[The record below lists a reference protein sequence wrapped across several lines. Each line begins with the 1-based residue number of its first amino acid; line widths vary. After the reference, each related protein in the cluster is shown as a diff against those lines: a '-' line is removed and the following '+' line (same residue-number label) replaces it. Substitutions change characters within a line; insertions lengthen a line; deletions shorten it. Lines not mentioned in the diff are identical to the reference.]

1 MDAEEASQKRMALD
15 GFYGFVNLVILT
27 PVAISFTSIIFAH
40 PIFAPY
46 LPSLCKLV
54 LFSSAVH
61 QMAFTSFSTLPFA
74 VGQVQDAGL
83 IFLSAMAFDMV
94 ETMQGE
100 GQDEDTIVSTVV
112 VILSV
117 STALLGVALIIIGR
131 LKLASAVQYI
141 PVPVIGGYLA
151 YIGFFC
157 GRAGIA
163 MMTGL
168 VADDSILLENMF
180 KAEMLVMWIPG
191 VCLGVLMY
199 FALRNIHSPY
209 VLPIFMVSTLMGFFS
224 LLYFTGTT
232 LQDARDMN
240 FIAPLT
246 QEEPFWDSWKL
257 YNFSLVR
264 WNQLPT
270 QFFRWVGMFIVV
282 AFSSSLDV
290 AAIEMEL
297 NLPLDYNKELTTVG
311 MSNVVSG
318 CLGGFTGSYI
328 FSQTIFTMK
337 RNVRTRVCG
346 WVIGCFE
353 LVLILL
359 PFSVTS
365 YIPKLFFG
373 SFLTLI
379 AVDLMFEWLVMV
391 RSKVTDGE
399 YAVCIMTFVTTHLVG
414 VEGGLVLG
422 TILSM
427 VAFTFIYAESTK
439 VEPSFKSSTMMRT
452 FKEQQML
459 NGSQGK
465 VVTISLQGHIFFGSA
480 VKLLEDVKR
489 SVTFGKD
496 KLKYSGSFDAAGATS
511 DETTPLKSAAVSY
524 TPNLSAKKRNARAA
538 MKAAKAGAEPSI
550 SPTKAASST
559 SASTSAAAGHDA
571 ATFKFE
577 QPKVESDAGDKVAEI
592 FKRIQESLDL
602 NASKAITTEFLILDF
617 EMVFGVDATAI
628 RSCFSMLAQIMRTS
642 KVTLV
647 FASLSE
653 SLEARMRQNG
663 VITSRDIV
671 IPLLDDALEWCEE
684 QILNRQPG
692 GSRKNNGSPYSS
704 PTKESMRAA
713 SAKKQQQHGLDVGR
727 PLSPSFY
734 ADADRKRR
742 NSIELTSS
750 SHGEVANASSSDLMS
765 FALSPNAND
774 AARLEEVTALRNI
787 MLDYE
792 SDPTQPFN
800 QSPVSTDQCY
810 APHILLKFFERRV
823 VEESGIIFDI
833 RQAPNFFYFVE
844 EGEVEMVR
852 IHSGKSEAETTV
864 ERAHKV
870 RAGGVFGELEFFMN
884 TVHSVRALAVR
895 RSVIWGIS
903 QASYKLMEVENPIL
917 CIKLQNLI
925 IRNVAVSINHRVND
939 VVSY

>member
-1 MDAEEASQKRMALD
+1 MEKDETRLVLD
-15 GFYGFVNLVILT
+15 IFYGFVNLVILT

-40 PIFAPY
+40 PIFY
-46 LPSLCKLV
+46 RHLPSLCKLV

-61 QMAFTSFSTLPFA
+61 QMSFTAFSTLPFA

-94 ETMQGE
+94 ESMKKDGL
-100 GQDEDTIVSTVV
+100 DENTIVSTVV

-117 STALLGVALIIIGR
+117 GTALLGVALIIIGQ
-131 LKLASAVQYI
+131 LKLASAVQYV
-141 PVPVIGGYLA
+141 PFPVIGGYLA

-168 VADDSILLENMF
+168 IADDMILVNNIF
-180 KAEMLVMWIPG
+180 KVEMLTLWVPG
-191 VCLGVLMY
+191 VSLGLTMY
-199 FALRNIHSPY
+199 AAIRNINSPY
-209 VLPIFMVSTLMGFFS
+209 VLPIFMVSTLAGFYS
-224 LLYFTGTT
+224 LLYFTDTS
-232 LQDARDMN
+232 LQEARDMN

-257 YNFSLVR
+257 YNFELVK
-264 WNQLPT
+264 WEQLPT

-311 MSNVVSG
+311 VSNVVSG
-318 CLGGFTGSYI
+318 FLGGFTGSYI

-337 RNVRTRVCG
+337 RNVRSRVCG
-346 WVIGCFE
+346 WVIGSFE
-353 LVLILL
+353 LVLILF

-379 AVDLMFEWLVMV
+379 SVDLMYEWLILVV
-391 RSKVTDGE
+391 FKVTAGE
-399 YAVCIMTFVTTHLVG
+399 YAICVATFVTTHLVG

-439 VEPSFKSSTMMRT
+439 VEPSFKSSTMVRT
-452 FKEQQML
+452 FKEQQLL
-459 NGSQGK
+459 NESQGK

-489 SVTFGKD
+489 SVTFSAE
-496 KLKYSGSFDAAGATS
+496 KLKYSGSYQEVGK
-511 DETTPLKSAAVSY
+511 TPSSSPQKSSAHYS
-524 TPNLSAKKRNARAA
+524 PNLSASKQRARSQLSSSGIKRSTSDHTIISASLEPET
-538 MKAAKAGAEPSI
+538 AGATE
-550 SPTKAASST
+550 
-559 SASTSAAAGHDA
+559 
-571 ATFKFE
+571 
-577 QPKVESDAGDKVAEI
+577 KVSEI
-592 FKRIQESLDL
+592 FRKIQDNFDTNTVRSR
-602 NASKAITTEFLILDF
+602 TTEFLILDF
-617 EMVFGVDATAI
+617 HGVFGVDATAI

-653 SLEARMRQNG
+653 PLEARLRQNG

-684 QILNRQPG
+684 QILTRHASS
-692 GSRKNNGSPYSS
+692 SRKGDYSS
-704 PTKESMRAA
+704 NLSSPSKDAHKDSGQA
-713 SAKKQQQHGLDVGR
+713 GGR

-734 ADADRKRR
+734 AAAVAKRR
-742 NSIELTSS
+742 TSVELTSS
-750 SHGEVANASSSDLMS
+750 SHGELANESSSDLMS
-765 FALSPNAND
+765 FALKQSSD
-774 AARLEEVTALRNI
+774 DEVRLEEAQALRNI
-787 MLDYE
+787 ILDYE
-792 SDPTQPFN
+792 SEPRTPSHGI
-800 QSPVSTDQCY
+800 SPSMSMPAAECY
-810 APHILLKFFERRV
+810 APHLLIKYFERRV
-823 VEESGIIFDI
+823 IGENGIIFDI

-844 EGEVEMVR
+844 EGEIEMVR
-852 IHSGKSEAETTV
+852 IHLSEANGETSV

-870 RAGGVFGELEFFMN
+870 RTGGVFGELEFFMN
-884 TVHSVRALAVR
+884 TIHSVRSLAVR
-895 RSVIWGIS
+895 KSIIWGIS
-903 QASYKLMEVENPIL
+903 RSSYKLMEVENPTL

-925 IRNVAVSINHRVND
+925 IRNVAVGINHKVND
-939 VVSY
+939 VINY

>member
-1 MDAEEASQKRMALD
+1 MEKAKNESRVVLDA
-15 GFYGFVNLVILT
+15 FYGFVNLVILT

-40 PIFAPY
+40 PIFSKH

-61 QMAFTSFSTLPFA
+61 QMSFTSFSTLPFA

-94 ETMQGE
+94 ESMQKE
-100 GQDEDTIVSTVV
+100 GRDEETIVSTVV

-117 STALLGVALIIIGR
+117 GTALLGVALIIIGQ
-131 LKLASAVQYI
+131 LKLASVVQYI

-168 VADDSILLENMF
+168 IADDMILLNNIF
-180 KAEMLVMWIPG
+180 KEEMLVLWVPG
-191 VCLGVLMY
+191 VALGLTMY
-199 FALRNIHSPY
+199 AALRNINSPY
-209 VLPIFMVSTLMGFFS
+209 VLPIFMVSTLVGFYGLCYCS
-224 LLYFTGTT
+224 DVS

-246 QEEPFWDSWKL
+246 REEPFWDSWKL

-264 WNQLPT
+264 WEQLPT

-311 MSNVVSG
+311 ISNVVSG

-337 RNVRTRVCG
+337 RNIRSRICG
-346 WVIGCFE
+346 WVIGSFE
-353 LVLILL
+353 LVLILF

-379 AVDLMFEWLVMV
+379 AVDLMYEWLIMV
-391 RSKVTDGE
+391 RSKVSQGE
-399 YAVCIMTFVTTHLVG
+399 YAICVATFVTTHLVG

-439 VEPSFKSSTMMRT
+439 VEPSFKSSTMVRT
-452 FKEQQML
+452 FKEQQLL
-459 NGSQGK
+459 NESQGK

-489 SVTFGKD
+489 SVTFSKE
-496 KLKYSGSFDAAGATS
+496 KLKYSGSYQEVGNSPASTPMKSSNAAHYS
-511 DETTPLKSAAVSY
+511 
-524 TPNLSAKKRNARAA
+524 PNLSAVKQRTRSNLPAA
-538 MKAAKAGAEPSI
+538 DVLPSPSHHPLIPRESEGAE
-550 SPTKAASST
+550 A
-559 SASTSAAAGHDA
+559 DA
-571 ATFKFE
+571 AE
-577 QPKVESDAGDKVAEI
+577 KVSEI
-592 FKRIQESLDL
+592 FKKIQENFDTNTVRSR
-602 NASKAITTEFLILDF
+602 TTEFLILDF
-617 EMVFGVDATAI
+617 EGVFGVDATAI

-653 SLEARMRQNG
+653 PLEARLRQNG
-663 VITSRDIV
+663 VITNRDIA

-692 GSRKNNGSPYSS
+692 ASSRRSASSNMSS
-704 PTKESMRAA
+704 PTKES
-713 SAKKQQQHGLDVGR
+713 QQDSTARGR

-734 ADADRKRR
+734 AAAEAKRR
-742 NSIELTSS
+742 HSIELTSS
-750 SHGEVANASSSDLMS
+750 SHGELANASSSDLMS
-765 FALSPNAND
+765 FALEQSAD
-774 AARLEEVTALRNI
+774 EEARLKEVEALRHI
-787 MLDYE
+787 ILDYE
-792 SDPTQPFN
+792 SEPGDLSHGTMPLINTSM
-800 QSPVSTDQCY
+800 SPDECY
-810 APHILLKFFERRV
+810 APHLLIKYFERKV
-823 VEESGIIFDI
+823 IEENDIIFDI

-844 EGEVEMVR
+844 EGEIEMVR
-852 IHSGKSEAETTV
+852 IRAGEVEGEMTV

-870 RAGGVFGELEFFMN
+870 RSGGIFGELEFFMN
-884 TVHSVRALAVR
+884 TIHSVRSLAVR
-895 RSVIWGIS
+895 KSVVWGIS
-903 QASYKLMEVENPIL
+903 QSSYKLMEVENPTL

-925 IRNVAVSINHRVND
+925 IRNVAVGINHKVND
-939 VVSY
+939 VINY

>member
-1 MDAEEASQKRMALD
+1 MEKERGESRLVLDA
-15 GFYGFVNLVILT
+15 FYGFVNLVILT

-40 PIFAPY
+40 PIFY
-46 LPSLCKLV
+46 RHLPSLCKLV

-61 QMAFTSFSTLPFA
+61 QMSFTTFSTLPFA

-94 ETMQGE
+94 ESMKKE
-100 GQDEDTIVSTVV
+100 GRNEDTIVSTVV

-117 STALLGVALIIIGR
+117 GTALLGVALIIIGQ

-168 VADDSILLENMF
+168 IADDMILLNNIF
-180 KAEMLVMWIPG
+180 KSEMLVLWIPG
-191 VCLGVLMY
+191 VSLGLTMY
-199 FALRNIHSPY
+199 AALRNINSPY
-209 VLPIFMVSTLMGFFS
+209 VLPIFMVSTLVGFYGLCYFS
-224 LLYFTGTT
+224 DVS

-240 FIAPLT
+240 LIAPLT

-257 YNFSLVR
+257 YDFSLVR
-264 WNQLPT
+264 WEQLPT

-311 MSNVVSG
+311 LSNVVSG

-337 RNVRTRVCG
+337 RNIRSRVCG
-346 WVIGCFE
+346 WVIGSFE
-353 LVLILL
+353 LVLILF

-379 AVDLMFEWLVMV
+379 AVDLMYEWLIMV
-391 RSKVTDGE
+391 RTKVTVGE
-399 YAVCIMTFVTTHLVG
+399 YAICVATFVTTHLVG

-439 VEPSFKSSTMMRT
+439 VEPSFKSSTMVRT
-452 FKEQQML
+452 FKEQQLL
-459 NGSQGK
+459 NDSQGK

-489 SVTFGKD
+489 SVTFSKE
-496 KLKYSGSFDAAGATS
+496 KLKYSGSFQEVGKSPASTPMKSSTAAHYS
-511 DETTPLKSAAVSY
+511 
-524 TPNLSAKKRNARAA
+524 PNLSASKQRTRSNLSTTDALPSPSHHPLLSPDSESANA
-538 MKAAKAGAEPSI
+538 
-550 SPTKAASST
+550 
-559 SASTSAAAGHDA
+559 DA
-571 ATFKFE
+571 ADR
-577 QPKVESDAGDKVAEI
+577 VSEI
-592 FKRIQESLDL
+592 FKKIQDNFDTNTVKSR
-602 NASKAITTEFLILDF
+602 TTDFLILDF
-617 EMVFGVDATAI
+617 EKVFGVDATAI

-653 SLEARMRQNG
+653 PLEARLRQNG
-663 VITSRDIV
+663 VITNRDIV

-684 QILNRQPG
+684 QILNRLPG
-692 GSRKNNGSPYSS
+692 GSSRKSASSSMSS
-704 PTKESMRAA
+704 PTKDSEHDSKAA
-713 SAKKQQQHGLDVGR
+713 PGR

-734 ADADRKRR
+734 AAAEAKRR
-742 NSIELTSS
+742 HSIELTSS
-750 SHGEVANASSSDLMS
+750 SHGELANASSSDLMS
-765 FALSPNAND
+765 FALKQSAD
-774 AARLEEVTALRNI
+774 EEARLREAEALRHI
-787 MLDYE
+787 ILDYE
-792 SDPTQPFN
+792 SEPDHLSHGAMPLINT
-800 QSPVSTDQCY
+800 SASLDECY
-810 APHILLKFFERRV
+810 APHLLIKYFERRV
-823 VEESGIIFDI
+823 IEENDIIFDI

-844 EGEVEMVR
+844 EGEIEMVR
-852 IHSGKSEAETTV
+852 IRAGENGGDMTV

-870 RAGGVFGELEFFMN
+870 RSGGIFGELEFFMN
-884 TVHSVRALAVR
+884 TIHSVRSLAVR
-895 RSVIWGIS
+895 KSVIWGIS
-903 QASYKLMEVENPIL
+903 QSSYKLMEVENPTL

-925 IRNVAVSINHRVND
+925 IRNVAVGINHKVND
-939 VVSY
+939 VINY